1 MIKLRNI
8 TKRYRTAEVE
18 TTVFSSLNLLVEQ
31 GDFIAFMGESGSG
44 KSTLL
49 RLLGLVEPPDGGE
62 YLFEETLVPTDQP
75 KAVRRIRSENFGFVF
90 QDFHLV
96 GRLRAIDNVLLPV
109 RCVRPVNASDR
120 RRAMELLELVGLKSR
135 SRHYPNQLSGG
146 QQQRVAIARALIR
159 GPKVLLADEPTGN
172 LDSGVSREV
181 MSLLG
186 ELNSEGTTIV
196 LATHSEIVASKAS
209 RVVQL
214 VDGELKVS

>member
-8 TKRYRTAEVE
+8 TKRYHTAEVE

-31 GDFIAFMGESGSG
+31 GDLIAFMGESGSG

-62 YLFEETLVPTDQP
+62 YLFEKMLVPTDQP

-109 RCVRPVNASDR
+109 RCVRPVLAEDR
-120 RRAMELLELVGLKSR
+120 RRALELLERVGLKSR
-135 SRHYPNQLSGG
+135 ARHYPNQLSGG

-159 GPKVLLADEPTGN
+159 SPKILLADEPTGN
-172 LDSGVSREV
+172 LDSGVSKEV

-186 ELNSEGTTIV
+186 ELNSKGTTVV
-196 LATHSEIVASKAS
+196 LATHSEIVASEGG

-214 VDGELKVS
+214 VDGELR